1 MVQHHL
7 NVLSVLFLA
16 GRLPP
21 PSHLTWQLG
30 VFWTE
35 EIFQPHF
42 SQFLL
47 DAEAVLDAEAWQGHS
62 KGDLPHRV
70 DPVLQLVRRQ
80 VPLHL
85 HQRRASFGQNQHHGD
100 VVPFVRQL
108 QHLDFVLLDERVA
121 EPGLLVHDGDF
132 AGLTVGFVK

>member
-7 NVLSVLFLA
+7 TVLSVLFLA

-21 PSHLTWQLG
+21 SPHLTWQLG
-30 VFWTE
+30 IFWTE

-42 SQFLL
+42 SQLLL
-47 DAEAVLDAEAWQGHS
+47 DTEAVLDTEAGEGDS
-62 KGDLPHRV
+62 KGDLHHRV

-80 VPLHL
+80 VSLHL
-85 HQRRASFGQNQHHGD
+85 HQRCASFGQDQHHGD

-121 EPGLLVHDGDF
+121 EPGLLVHDGDI